1 MPWKFFSNSATE
13 RWLGSVSPTSWS
25 VSKSTTFL
33 ALSNPGMKGK
43 MVPNLGS
50 TNFESA
56 GLPAHSTLW
65 VYGKPAQPD

>member
-1 MPWKFFSNSATE
+1 MPWKFFSIPATE
-13 RWLGSVSPTSWS
+13 HWRGVVSPTSWS

-33 ALSNPGMKGK
+33 PSANPQMKGK

-56 GLPAHSTLW
+56 GLPAYRT
-65 VYGKPAQPD
+65 V